1 MGDITL
7 NQIRD
12 LMLWIIAFGTAT
24 ATIVHA
30 VKKAIEKG
38 FEPINRKIDTVDMN
52 ATKNYL
58 VQMIAEIDRNGYID
72 DVNKVRFFEQY
83 EHYTKP
89 KDQGGLGG
97 NSYIRHEVERLQKAG
112 KL

>member
-24 ATIVHA
+24 GTIVHT

-38 FEPINRKIDTVDMN
+38 FEPINKKIDEVDIN

-58 VQMIAEIDRNGYID
+58 VTQIAEIERGSSLDEIS
-72 DVNKVRFFEQY
+72 KERFFEQY
-83 EHYTKP
+83 EHYISK
-89 KDQGGLGG
+89 GG
-97 NSYIRHEVERLQKAG
+97 NSYIKHKVERLKKEG